1 MISGFREEVPV
12 EEPKERAK
20 WLWLGVIVLFC
31 LMVLALW
38 RWGRMNPPD
47 SVVRARHILI
57 SFDSTNPADR
67 ARAFD
72 LATDLRERILEG
84 ESFAT
89 LAKRYSNDEQS
100 AARGGDLGFSTQGSF
115 VGGVEEFAW
124 NAPIGEVSDI
134 IQTQYGFHIV
144 VVEERIISE
153 IDRAAMEE
161 ERRLKELRP
170 E

>member
-1 MISGFREEVPV
+1 MTSGFREEVPV

-20 WLWLGVIVLFC
+20 WLWLGVIMLFC

-38 RWGRMNPPD
+38 RWGRLNPLD

-72 LATDLRERILEG
+72 LATDLRKRILGG
-84 ESFAT
+84 ESFSD
-89 LAKRYSNDEQS
+89 LAKRYSTDPYS
-100 AARGGDLGFSTQGSF
+100 AARGGDLGLVTKGSLE
-115 VGGVEEFAW
+115 GDVEEFAW
-124 NAPIGEVSDI
+124 NAPIGEVSDVI
-134 IQTQYGFHIV
+134 LTRFGFHLV

-153 IDRAAMEE
+153 FDRAAMEE
-161 ERRLKELRP
+161 ERRLRELRR